1 MSQNVFKNP
10 DGTLIARRINREEI
24 MPTIQW
30 LEQITGLDFTEAK
43 DKNGIPVK
51 WLGTTGRKPS
61 SGDLDLS
68 VDEGE
73 ISKEELRTRLA
84 NWAKKSGVADANIM
98 NSKANRAGWIQ
109 LSGDNVHFRAPI
121 MGDPSNGYVQADFMF
136 SADPRWQQWSMR
148 GGLPDSPY
156 KGMHRHILLASIARA
171 QNLKYSYKNAL
182 IDPATEQTIT
192 KDPNE
197 IAQALLGPGARAQDL
212 ETTEAI
218 LQKIK
223 SRPDYAQLT
232 QAARETL
239 AREGVILPE
248 SLQVGSADWFRTL
261 MDSLTREELILN
273 KETPSIEQI
282 AKKHNKTI
290 DYIQQ
295 QLTKGI
301 SIEYEHTNDRSTATE
316 IALDH
321 LNERPDYYIKL
332 AKIEKK

>member
-10 DGTLIARRINREEI
+10 DGSLIARRINREEI

-30 LEQITGLDFTEAK
+30 LEQITGLDFTEVK

-68 VDEGE
+68 VDERE
-73 ISKEELRTRLA
+73 INKEELRNRLA
-84 NWAKKSGVADANIM
+84 VWAKKSGVPDTNIM
-98 NSKANRAGWIQ
+98 NTKADRAGWIQ

-121 MGDPSNGYVQADFMF
+121 GGNPNNGYVQADFMF
-136 SADPRWQQWSMR
+136 SADPQWQQWSMR

-156 KGMHRHILLASIARA
+156 KGMHRHILLSSVARA

-182 IDPATEQTIT
+182 IDPATDQTIT
-192 KDPNE
+192 KDPNK
-197 IAQALLGPGARAQDL
+197 IAQTLLGPGARAQDL
-212 ETTEAI
+212 ETTESI

-239 AREGVILPE
+239 SKEGVILPE
-248 SLQVGSADWFRTL
+248 SLQVGSANWFRTL
-261 MDSLTREELILN
+261 MDHLTQEELILD
-273 KETPSIEQI
+273 KDTPGIEQI
-282 AKKHNKTI
+282 AKKHNKSI

-301 SIEYEHTNDRSTATE
+301 NVEYERTKDRSAATQ

-321 LNERPDYYIKL
+321 LNKRPDYYKKL
-332 AKIEKK
+332 DKMEKK